1 MTVFRKNVNCPSSER
16 LLAFQKG
23 ELRSGERDRLTA
35 HLHSC
40 DFCTAEVD
48 LYAHCPQ
55 SEETVE
61 RAEIPEPLAELAE
74 ALLTNRRRDLLERM
88 FAERH

>member
-1 MTVFRKNVNCPSSER
+1 MTVFRKNANCPSSEK

-23 ELRSGERDRLTA
+23 DILANERDRIA
-35 HLHSC
+35 VHLRFC

-48 LYAHCPQ
+48 LYAHYPQ

-74 ALLTNRRRDLLERM
+74 ALLTKRRREVLERM
-88 FAERH
+88 FAERV